1 VATVLR
7 HSGVDK
13 DVPCCGAANML
24 NYLANSS
31 KYTEVENSASTLK
44 GGDIRASGGHIE
56 MVVEV
61 NGELGIASASHCD
74 RTGEVGGFYDNS
86 FRAFRFTGGGN

>member
-1 VATVLR
+1 MNKIDLLLYAIT
-7 HSGVDK
+7 D
-13 DVPCCGAANML
+13 
-24 NYLANSS
+24 S
-31 KYTEVENSASTLK
+31 KSLGGRDFYTEIENSASTLK

-61 NGELGIASASHCD
+61 NGELGIASASHCN